1 MRRNWPASLY
11 LATVTTLGLALW
23 FGSIALARPWVHLDA
38 DVLEN
43 TGILLA
49 LTILSAFSPIET
61 KQGVLTVSLAPLCG
75 AVALQLDPWAVMT
88 IAALGTIDRRLPGR
102 EIPWGLFLFNRGMW
116 ILACGVPSLLVAFT
130 KGQPGSRTVSVLAA
144 VVLLLLLNTALM
156 AFSVHLVRGVRLW
169 AVLRGAL
176 AGNAL
181 TFFAMPLLGILIV
194 QLMQGPRLARLVV
207 FLLYGPLLIF
217 RGRGTASSVS
227 KRGNRADVW

>member
-1 MRRNWPASLY
+1 MRRNWPASFY

-23 FGSIALARPWVHLDA
+23 FGSIALARPWLHVNA
-38 DVLEN
+38 DILEN

-88 IAALGTIDRRLPGR
+88 VAALGTIDRRVPGR

-116 ILACGVPSLLVAFT
+116 IVACGVPSLLVAVT
-130 KGQPGSRTVSVLAA
+130 KGQSGSRTITVLAA

-156 AFSVHLVRGVRLW
+156 AVLLPLW
-169 AVLRGAL
+169 TGGRPMAGLRGRS
-176 AGNAL
+176 AGHAVTL
-181 TFFAMPLLGILIV
+181 FPVA
-194 QLMQGPRLARLVV
+194 
-207 FLLYGPLLIF
+207 
-217 RGRGTASSVS
+217 
-227 KRGNRADVW
+227 

>member
-49 LTILSAFSPIET
+49 LTVLSGFAPIET
-61 KQGVLTVSLAPLCG
+61 KQGVLSVSLAPLCG

-116 ILACGVPSLLVAFT
+116 ILACGLPSLLVAFS
-130 KGQPGSRTVSVLAA
+130 KGQS
-144 VVLLLLLNTALM
+144 
-156 AFSVHLVRGVRLW
+156 
-169 AVLRGAL
+169 
-176 AGNAL
+176 
-181 TFFAMPLLGILIV
+181 
-194 QLMQGPRLARLVV
+194 
-207 FLLYGPLLIF
+207 
-217 RGRGTASSVS
+217 
-227 KRGNRADVW
+227 

>member
-1 MRRNWPASLY
+1 MSPRRTRAFLFLPEGFSSLSPFKIRGNFRMRRNWPASLY

-49 LTILSAFSPIET
+49 LTVLSAFSPIET

-88 IAALGTIDRRLPGR
+88 SAALGTIDRRGPGR

-116 ILACGVPSLLVAFT
+116 IVACGVPSLLGAFH
-130 KGQPGSRTVSVLAA
+130 KGQSGSRTITVLAA

-156 AFSVHLVRGVRLW
+156 AVSVHPRMGGRLR
-169 AVLRGAL
+169 AGLRGAL
-176 AGNAL
+176 AGQCVAFVAL
-181 TFFAMPLLGILIV
+181 PLLGILI
-194 QLMQGPRLARLVV
+194 
-207 FLLYGPLLIF
+207 
-217 RGRGTASSVS
+217 
-227 KRGNRADVW
+227 

>member
-38 DVLEN
+38 DVFEN

-49 LTILSAFSPIET
+49 LTVLSGFAPIET
-61 KQGVLTVSLAPLCG
+61 KQGVLSVTLAPLCG

-116 ILACGVPSLLVAFT
+116 ILACGLPSLLVAFS
-130 KGQPGSRTVSVLAA
+130 KGQSGSRTPSVLAA
-144 VVLLLLLNTALM
+144 EGHPVLLKNAPV
-156 AFSVHLVRGVRLW
+156 AVSVP
-169 AVLRGAL
+169 AVGGR
-176 AGNAL
+176 
-181 TFFAMPLLGILIV
+181 
-194 QLMQGPRLARLVV
+194 R
-207 FLLYGPLLIF
+207 F
-217 RGRGTASSVS
+217 RGGRVVAP
-227 KRGNRADVW
+227 RA